1 MNKLIFLDIDGV
13 LNYNSWYY
21 NSRNIEKE
29 KDLDLFCIERINI
42 LTKLTKA
49 YIVISSDWRY
59 DMNQCKYRLENAGLN
74 GIIIGH
80 TPINLFNKSEKDKS
94 RGREIET
101 FLQENSSYFTNYVII
116 DDRTDFKKDQ
126 LLNHYVNVDQLKGFT
141 DEDLKKT
148 IYILNFEI

>member
-59 DMNQCKYRLENAGLN
+59 NMN
-74 GIIIGH
+74 
-80 TPINLFNKSEKDKS
+80 
-94 RGREIET
+94 
-101 FLQENSSYFTNYVII
+101 
-116 DDRTDFKKDQ
+116 
-126 LLNHYVNVDQLKGFT
+126 
-141 DEDLKKT
+141 
-148 IYILNFEI
+148 